1 MGAPPTDD
9 AAMAAALTAARD
21 GRRGANPLVGATIRA
36 ADGRTVTGRHLGAG
50 TAHAEVDAIA
60 AALAQL
66 RGRPRPEEPRDGGK
80 VAARRLSRSCSRTKT
95 PEGRS
100 PSTVMACT

>member
-1 MGAPPTDD
+1 
-9 AAMAAALTAARD
+9 LTAARD

-60 AALAQL
+60 AA
-66 RGRPRPEEPRDGGK
+66 RGAGLDLTTSTLFVTLEPCSHTGRTGPCTEAIRDAGIPE
-80 VAARRLSRSCSRTKT
+80 VVFA
-95 PEGRS
+95 
-100 PSTVMACT
+100 